1 MSPVPLIQ
9 PYQEALD
16 FQRKRT
22 AVLSRTFYSR
32 AFDAARPRAF
42 TISGF
47 QRMDLL
53 LAANRVIEEGRA
65 NNTTMSDIADQL
77 GELADEQDGLLLPP
91 SRFELIHHNAMVT
104 ANAAGAWEQ
113 AMEFVEDRPF
123 FQYIG
128 PDDDRISKIC
138 LPIHMM
144 IVRYDDPILKHM
156 WGPNHHWER
165 HEWVSLAPEDVNEKD
180 VYESPDGFDY
190 PVVNGQVVR
199 PADGW
204 DFNPADVFAADDK
217 AFVDAANALSDAL
230 PARTAADYGLESLAE
245 ISVDELPVAP
255 ALEQIRITS
264 IEKQWDLFRDVF
276 DIPDGEERT
285 IVLDHA
291 DDGVWVNRAT
301 FEHLVGVD
309 DPARPEK
316 QIDRA
321 RHFTI
326 LRATLESPAEVWFV
340 PRQNPAG
347 DVVFTKRY
355 IGMFREDDEATRATV
370 MFFERS
376 PEGWLMSSGRIN
388 RLSQIEKFR
397 SGLLTYTKAGR
408 KK

>member
-1 MSPVPLIQ
+1 MTVPLIQ

-22 AVLSRTFYSR
+22 AVLSKNFYSR
-32 AFDAARPRAF
+32 AFDTARPRAF

-53 LAANRVIEEGRA
+53 LAANRVVEDARA
-65 NNTTMSDIADQL
+65 NNTTMSDVADQL
-77 GELADEQDGLLLPP
+77 GELADQQDGLILPA

-113 AMEFVEDRPF
+113 AMEFPEDRPF

-128 PDDDRISKIC
+128 PDDDHISNIC
-138 LPIHMM
+138 RPIHMM

-165 HEWVSLAPEDVNEKD
+165 HEWVSLAAEDVTEKD
-180 VYESPDGFDY
+180 VYSSPDGFDL

-204 DFNPADVFAADDK
+204 DFNPAEVFAADDK
-217 AFVDAANALSDAL
+217 AFVEAANALSNAL
-230 PARTAADYGLESLAE
+230 PARTAADYGLGALAE
-245 ISVDELPVAP
+245 ISIDELPVAP
-255 ALEQIRITS
+255 SLPRIPKTAD
-264 IEKQWDLFRDVF
+264 EWDLFREVF
-276 DIPDGEERT
+276 GIEDGEERT

-291 DDGVWVNRAT
+291 NDGVWINRNT
-301 FEHLVGVD
+301 FDHLGAD
-309 DPARPEK
+309 ESAS
-316 QIDRA
+316 DRA
-321 RHFTI
+321 RDFSI
-326 LRATLESPAEVWFV
+326 LHETLKSPAEVWFV
-340 PRQNPAG
+340 PRHTAAG

-355 IGMFREDDEATRATV
+355 IGLYRANDKAMKATATV
-370 MFFERS
+370 FERS
-376 PEGWLMSSGRIN
+376 PEGWLMSSGRHG
-388 RLSQIEKFR
+388 LDSIEQFR